1 MTPERTIADALGVLV
16 GRAFRVNLY
25 DELTA
30 DVAPALTPATYPVI
44 SAISRFGPST
54 ASSLADE
61 LGLDRS
67 VVSRRAMTLV
77 QAGLLHTT
85 SRPDDKRQVLFELTD
100 TGTECVHT
108 MRLRLD
114 AAVARHISQWTSPE
128 RADFASLLARFVEAG
143 ALGADPGEGQT
154 SSKRSHPAIS

>member
-1 MTPERTIADALGVLV
+1 MHKYHEVMTPERTIADALGVLV

-30 DVAPALTPATYPVI
+30 DVEPALTPATYPVI
-44 SAISRFGPST
+44 SAIARFGPST

-77 QAGLLHTT
+77 QAGLLRTT
-85 SRPDDKRQVLFELTD
+85 SHPDDKRQVLFELTD
-100 TGTECVHT
+100 TGAESVQA

-114 AAVARHISQWTSPE
+114 AAVAQHISRWTSAE
-128 RADFASLLARFVEAG
+128 RASFASLITRFVEAG
-143 ALGADPGEGQT
+143 TLGADPEQN
-154 SSKRSHPAIS
+154 R